1 MLDLALRLP
10 SLWNFTKSH
19 QNEYRKDNSYYLEA
33 EPWMLDEVTIV
44 QDGGLSLSGW
54 VLPPPAEGKV
64 KFSINGKPVDAQF
77 PINRPGMQKIFWQ
90 RQNACASGFRL
101 QLNESP
107 ETLFKNGF
115 VSVRA
120 EYRGQPRKY
129 PFQYDYYLP
138 SAEQSLPVPDE
149 SRRFRVIGTNAVEP
163 FLRGGFT
170 DFMRIRQLTKRVT
183 GKDFASLRS
192 ILDWGTG
199 CGRVARHFS
208 TVKNVKFNGGDIDG
222 DNIDWCSTNLKF
234 GSFTKLPL
242 FPPTPYANNE
252 FDLVYGIS
260 VFTHL
265 KENAQDAWLQELQ
278 RITKPG
284 GVVMVTCHGQ
294 TTLTY
299 AGLNQEHMDY
309 LLPLIEERGIYV
321 TAVNDQINE
330 FIDDKEYY
338 VNVNHSKKYIREH
351 WGKYFQILDII
362 PGFIFTH
369 DMIVMRKRR

>member
-10 SLWNFTKSH
+10 FVGPFAKSA
-19 QNEYRKDNSYYLEA
+19 QNESRKAGSYYLEA
-33 EPWMLDEVTIV
+33 EPWMLDEVTIT
-44 QDGGLSLSGW
+44 DDAGLSMSGW
-54 VLPPPAEGKV
+54 VLPPPAGTKV
-64 KFSINGKPVDAQF
+64 KFSINGKPVEAQF
-77 PINRPGMQKIFWQ
+77 PINRPGMQNIFWQ
-90 RQNACASGFRL
+90 RQNACSSGFRIKL
-101 QLNESP
+101 SESP

-138 SAEQSLPVPDE
+138 AAEQDLPLPNE
-149 SRRFRVIGTNAVEP
+149 ERRFRVIGTNALEP

-170 DFMRIRQLTKRVT
+170 DFMRIKQLTKRIT
-183 GKDFASLRS
+183 GKDFSKLRS
-192 ILDWGTG
+192 ILDWGVG
-199 CGRVARHFS
+199 CGRVARHFAS
-208 TVKNVKFNGGDIDG
+208 VKNVQFCGADIDG
-222 DNIDWCSTNLKF
+222 DNIAWCKANLQF
-234 GSFTKLPL
+234 GRFTQLPL
-242 FPPTPYANNE
+242 FPPTSYANNE

-265 KENAQDAWLQELQ
+265 KEEAQDAWLQELQ

-284 GVVMVTCHGQ
+284 GIVMVTCHGK

-299 AGLNQEHMDY
+299 AGLNKEQMDY
-309 LLPLIEERGIYV
+309 LLPLIDENGIYV

-338 VNVNHSKKYIREH
+338 VNVNHSQKYIHEH
-351 WGKYFQILDII
+351 WGKYFQILDIV

-369 DMIVMRKRR
+369 DMVVMRKRR